1 MDKMGYKP
9 NHIRYTSGRAITE
22 RLDQGQARK
31 RVFRPRVLVYTALL
45 VILVAVFVGS
55 LATRNS
61 LKLDVIRDRNSLGRV
76 VDEQTV
82 ENVYRLQIAN
92 TREEPVE
99 VILSASGFEGIEVIN
114 TDNNSNKVVLE
125 PASNQLVPVVIRAPY
140 ESEMTMGM
148 HPIKEIGRASCRAR
162 ERMAWL

>member
-1 MDKMGYKP
+1 MGYEP
-9 NHIRYTSGRAITE
+9 NLIRYTSGRAITE

-99 VILSASGFEGIEVIN
+99 VILSASGFRSEEHTSELQSRGH
-114 TDNNSNKVVLE
+114 
-125 PASNQLVPVVIRAPY
+125 LV
-140 ESEMTMGM
+140 
-148 HPIKEIGRASCRAR
+148 CR
-162 ERMAWL
+162 

>member
-1 MDKMGYKP
+1 MAKMGYAP
-9 NHIRYTSGRAITE
+9 TLIRYTSRRPITE

-76 VDEQTV
+76 VRSEEHTS
-82 ENVYRLQIAN
+82 ELQS
-92 TREEPVE
+92 RGHLVCP
-99 VILSASGFEGIEVIN
+99 LL
-114 TDNNSNKVVLE
+114 LE
-125 PASNQLVPVVIRAPY
+125 RKNP
-140 ESEMTMGM
+140 
-148 HPIKEIGRASCRAR
+148 
-162 ERMAWL
+162 